1 MSICNPRGHQ
11 VCDFWAFRYPDI
23 TEYMSMAHCHT
34 ALGSIFPK
42 VGDKLVTNNRT
53 EILEFVEDTSPGI
66 HDTVIAACD
75 AMRYVQLG
83 ATGYHDNCT
92 DNLRM
97 ALEAIGHKLP
107 AIPAPFNIWMNIPIG
122 VDGSIRWKA
131 PVSEPGD
138 IVRFRALVDCIAVM
152 SACPQDMTP
161 VNGENTEPAELTFL
175 VDSVLPD
182 SG

>member
-1 MSICNPRGHQ
+1 
-11 VCDFWAFRYPDI
+11 
-23 TEYMSMAHCHT
+23 
-34 ALGSIFPK
+34 
-42 VGDKLVTNNRT
+42 
-53 EILEFVEDTSPGI
+53 
-66 HDTVIAACD
+66 
-75 AMRYVQLG
+75 
-83 ATGYHDNCT
+83 
-92 DNLRM
+92 
-97 ALEAIGHKLP
+97 IGHKLP

-122 VDGSIRWKA
+122 VDGSIRWKE